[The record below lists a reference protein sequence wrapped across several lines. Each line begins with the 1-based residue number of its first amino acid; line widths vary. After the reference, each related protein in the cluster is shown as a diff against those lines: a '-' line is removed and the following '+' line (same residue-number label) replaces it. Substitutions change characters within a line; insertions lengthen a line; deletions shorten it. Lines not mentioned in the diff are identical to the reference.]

1 MTIDIKISKKRV
13 EYTKAIKLLER
24 RILKV
29 YNNKA
34 PELIW
39 LLEHPDVYT
48 SGLNYNNSEIIDKKI
63 KIIKTN
69 RGGKITYH
77 GPGQIIFYFIINLNK
92 RKKDIRWFVSII
104 EKSIKD
110 TLNEFNIKSVSDKK
124 NIGIWIKK
132 NNERR
137 KIASIGIKIKK
148 WVAYH
153 GFSLNYKTNLD
164 NFSKIIP
171 CGISDLKL
179 INFMQ
184 LRKSNLD
191 NLKKRLINNFL
202 KNLEN

>member
-179 INFMQ
+179 INFIQ

-191 NLKKRLINNFL
+191 NLKKKLINNFL

>member
-179 INFMQ
+179 INFIQ